1 VQRSMKH
8 LVLAITLSGA
18 LLPPSLSAA
27 QEPNSGQSSS
37 PQEQALSA
45 QELESQRRFEELNAR
60 LRQLSGKPDT
70 AAEVPVEQEQQPAAG
85 SLPSRLAPLVLA
97 GVALAALVG
106 GYAVLR
112 RRRKPQ
118 RQSRPPAHELS
129 PPPEVPPPA
138 PVAVAMSPS
147 TEPLR
152 VQPAAP
158 RSESA
163 AGDTDAVV
171 EQAQMLAVMGKLGNA
186 IRLLTEHI
194 DTHPGVSAKAWLL
207 LLELYRVLGNRHA
220 FDSAARRMH
229 ECFNIM
235 VPSWDAARTASLVP
249 TSLEEYPHVMSR
261 IIDGWGTGGC
271 RDYLQSL
278 IQDNRA
284 GERTG
289 FGTEVFEE
297 LVLLVGLLDHM
308 ERR

>member
-1 VQRSMKH
+1 MQRSMKH

-18 LLPPSLSAA
+18 LLPPPLSAA
-27 QEPNSGQSSS
+27 QEPNSGQSSA

-60 LRQLSGKPDT
+60 LRQLAGKPDT
-70 AAEVPVEQEQQPAAG
+70 ATETPVEQEQEAAAG
-85 SLPSRLAPLVLA
+85 SLPSRFALLVMA

-106 GYAVLR
+106 GYAMLR

-118 RQSRPPAHELS
+118 RQSRPPVHELS
-129 PPPEVPPPA
+129 PSPDVPQPA
-138 PVAVAMSPS
+138 AVAVSPA

-152 VQPAAP
+152 VQPPAP
-158 RSESA
+158 RSDSA

-207 LLELYRVLGNRHA
+207 LLELYRELGNRHA
-220 FDSAARRMH
+220 FDSTARRMH

-235 VPSWDAARTASLVP
+235 VPSWEAARTASLVP

-261 IIDGWGTGGC
+261 IIDGWGTRGC

-297 LVLLVGLLDHM
+297 LVLLAGLLDHM